1 MGLSQFT
8 AKVLVCDD
16 SLLIRKQLTD
26 FLAQF
31 GTYELFQ
38 ATRGDEALKVFEETR
53 PDIVFLDIVMPE
65 LDGLECLKLMKK
77 IHPGVKVVMLSSLGT
92 KENLRTALD
101 LGAVDFIQKPWKKDQ
116 LTQILARLKG

>member
-1 MGLSQFT
+1 MSQFT

>member
-1 MGLSQFT
+1 MSQFT

-38 ATRGDEALKVFEETR
+38 AARSDEALKVFEETR

-77 IHPGVKVVMLSSLGT
+77 IHPGAKVVMLSSMGT
-92 KENLRTALD
+92 KENLRTALN
-101 LGAVDFIQKPWKKDQ
+101 LGAVDFIQKPWKKEQ

>member
-1 MGLSQFT
+1 LSQFT

>member
-1 MGLSQFT
+1 MSQFT

-38 ATRGDEALKVFEETR
+38 ATRGDEAIKVFEETR